1 MNRLPRRSQRG
12 FTLVELLIVVMTL
25 AILAAIVVPSFGD
38 VPKETKQT
46 AFINDLAVIVTAC
59 QLYHAK
65 NGYYP
70 DDASSGELPPGM
82 DSWVR
87 PNTWTRATPVGGV
100 WDTEVSA
107 VGVHYTGDNGPD
119 LGDAYFTEIDAF
131 FDDGSLAT
139 GAFQKIEAGRYY
151 FVFTL

>member
-1 MNRLPRRSQRG
+1 MNRLPRRSTRG
-12 FTLVELLIVVMTL
+12 FTLVELLIVVLTL

-65 NGYYP
+65 NGEYP
-70 DDASSGELPPGM
+70 EDAGSGVLPAGM
-82 DSWVR
+82 DAWVR
-87 PNTWTRATPVGGV
+87 PNTWTRDTPVGGV
-100 WDTEVSA
+100 WDTEDSA
-107 VGVHYTGDNGPD
+107 VGVHYLAGHGPD

-131 FDDGSLAT
+131 FDDGNLAT
-139 GAFQKIEAGRYY
+139 GAFQKLEAGRYY